1 MNSFGSSFLK
11 MWGRASPHIA
21 LLCMMYVV
29 SHGASAQFEGVVEI
43 WNKTTTDETGAA
55 FEYIT
60 KMTIKGMLVHVH
72 TTPSGDTP
80 ASTMIYRTDRGLFWI
95 LNEEE
100 RSYFEVRTLGGRGGE
115 LPESLPTRDTLQFHP
130 TGKHRTILGYRAEQ
144 YLAEEGERRIEIWG
158 TTGLQSLANAL
169 AQVFEAAQGEESAP
183 WNDELASRGIFP
195 LISRFSL
202 NDLVVESSEVRRI
215 TPQAVPAELFLL
227 PKGYRK
233 VSVDELFEDPPRR
246 P

>member
-1 MNSFGSSFLK
+1 MRSFTFLK
-11 MWGRASPHIA
+11 MTGRATLKFG
-21 LLCMMYVV
+21 LLCTVCLV
-29 SHGASAQFEGVVEI
+29 SHGATAQFEGVVEV

-60 KMTIKGMLVHVH
+60 RMTIKGMLVHVH

-115 LPESLPTRDTLQFHP
+115 LPDSLPARNELQFHP
-130 TGKHRTILGYRAEQ
+130 TGKYRTILGYRAEQ
-144 YLAEEGERRIEIWG
+144 YLAEDGERKIEIWG

-169 AQVFEAAQGEESAP
+169 AQVFEAAQGEESAA

-202 NDLVVESSEVRRI
+202 NDLVVESSEVRRV
-215 TPQAVPAELFLL
+215 TPKAVPAEMFLL
-227 PKGYRK
+227 PPGYRK
-233 VSVDELFEDPPRR
+233 VSVDELFEEPPPR